1 MAEEDRDPG
10 ALSGDQE
17 RRLRDYKIQSRLSN
31 EEYLRSHQEVKLLIS
46 AFIREVLLKRPENIR
61 EFAAGSLVLVVVKSV
76 ESDGV
81 PLVFHTDYF
90 TDPKLRDKIQEK
102 MKDNAEP

>member
-61 EFAAGSLVLVVVKSV
+61 EFAA
-76 ESDGV
+76 
-81 PLVFHTDYF
+81 DYF